1 MPQKNKQP
9 RSTYPETR
17 SGSLDDFCRRM
28 LEGNA
33 ANKKSNCNKR
43 LIDTK
48 KVGEL
53 YVKRI
58 NPKER

>member
-1 MPQKNKQP
+1 MSQKDKQP
-9 RSTYPETR
+9 VPRTR
-17 SGSLDDFCRRM
+17 KHALDHWTDFCRRM

-48 KVGEL
+48 KG
-53 YVKRI
+53 R
-58 NPKER
+58 

>member
-1 MPQKNKQP
+1 MPQKDKQP
-9 RSTYPETR
+9 ALRTR
-17 SGSLDDFCRRM
+17 KHALDHWTDFCRRM

-48 KVGEL
+48 KG
-53 YVKRI
+53 R
-58 NPKER
+58 